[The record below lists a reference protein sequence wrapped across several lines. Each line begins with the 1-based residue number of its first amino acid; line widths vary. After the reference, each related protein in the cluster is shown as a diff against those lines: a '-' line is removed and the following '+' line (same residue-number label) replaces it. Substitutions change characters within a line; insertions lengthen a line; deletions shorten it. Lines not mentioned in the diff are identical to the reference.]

1 MAVCEGLSAEEILT
15 SKGIPVAVS
24 PLVGLR
30 PPGHH
35 LASKPR
41 FRTAPNFFGQMRAKR
56 CDNRRCAMCIASAV
70 GLLAIEIV
78 GMVGDTRHLYSSV
91 IECPGCKP
99 R

>member
-1 MAVCEGLSAEEILT
+1 
-15 SKGIPVAVS
+15 
-24 PLVGLR
+24 
-30 PPGHH
+30 
-35 LASKPR
+35 
-41 FRTAPNFFGQMRAKR
+41 
-56 CDNRRCAMCIASAV
+56 MCIASAV